1 MMKMANSWL
10 SSWQR
15 ELEEVTVQKLKVPR
29 CGVMLLEGTWK
40 VKAIVFFLYKI
51 TLGESKRQVSS

>member
-1 MMKMANSWL
+1 MIKMANSWL

-40 VKAIVFFLYKI
+40 VKAIVFFPLQNH
-51 TLGESKRQVSS
+51 SW